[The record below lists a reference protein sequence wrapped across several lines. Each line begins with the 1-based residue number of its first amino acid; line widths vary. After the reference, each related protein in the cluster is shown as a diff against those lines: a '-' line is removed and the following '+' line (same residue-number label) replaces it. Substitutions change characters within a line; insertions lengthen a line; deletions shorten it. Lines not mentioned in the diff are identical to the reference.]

1 MKNMNQIIREAF
13 ESHTLPNL
21 RNDESYDDTI
31 EDHWQTFQ
39 EGWESAIKF
48 LQEKKN
54 NNYTDIISTGGYDA
68 RNA

>member
-1 MKNMNQIIREAF
+1 MNQIIREAF
-13 ESHTLPNL
+13 EAHTLPNF

>member
-1 MKNMNQIIREAF
+1 MNKIIREAF
-13 ESHTLPNL
+13 ETYTLPNFF
-21 RNDESYDDTI
+21 RNDESYDDII

-48 LQEKKN
+48 LKEKEN
-54 NNYTDIISTGGYDA
+54 DNYTDIISTGGYDA

>member
-1 MKNMNQIIREAF
+1 MNQIIREAF
-13 ESHTLPNL
+13 EAHTLPNF
-21 RNDESYDDTI
+21 RNDEFYDDTI

-54 NNYTDIISTGGYDA
+54 NNYTDIISTGGYDE
-68 RNA
+68 RNS

>member
-1 MKNMNQIIREAF
+1 MNQIIREAF
-13 ESHTLPNL
+13 EAHTLPNF

-48 LQEKKN
+48 LKEKEN
-54 NNYTDIISTGGYDA
+54 NNYTDIISTGGYDE
-68 RNA
+68 RNS

>member
-1 MKNMNQIIREAF
+1 MNQIIREAF
-13 ESHTLPNL
+13 EAHTLPNF
-21 RNDESYDDTI
+21 RKDDSYDDTI